1 MKRNS
6 NYIILMIIFLL
17 FLFQDSIIHV
27 MNNKYSDSFTYD
39 IKDNSSILLNELEQ
53 TLDIAKDN
61 NNYILTKVMYR
72 NIYDFKEELTIYKGK
87 DYNINNKSAVVNKDG
102 LVGIIKHSYKS
113 KSVVQLITN
122 KNTEISVRINDSYGI
137 LKSNN
142 QGIYV
147 SNITNN
153 EVINVNDAVYTSGIG
168 HLPKE
173 LLVGYVDSVKK
184 DNLGIEQ
191 LLYIKPAAD
200 LNNLSYLM
208 VIT

>member
-142 QGIYV
+142 QGLYV

-200 LNNLSYLM
+200 LNNLNYLM